1 MAEDFKPIM
10 TQEDLNAVLSDHVKK
25 NYGDY
30 GDLKKKVSDY
40 ETQVGQLTKSNG
52 ELQATIKGHETKEL
66 RRRIAHEK
74 GIPFEMA
81 DRLSGDTEADIRKDA
96 EAMAKYVTRKH
107 HAPGK
112 DTEPEGV
119 DEKKAALKKM
129 LQEMRGE

>member
-10 TQEDLNAVLSDHVKK
+10 TQEDLDAVLSDHVKK
-25 NYGDY
+25 NYSDY

-40 ETQVGQLTKSNG
+40 ETEIGQLTKNNG

-96 EAMAKYVTRKH
+96 EAMAKYVTKRH
-107 HAPGK
+107 SAPGK
-112 DTEPEGV
+112 DTDPDPADEGR
-119 DEKKAALKKM
+119 AALRKM
-129 LQEMRGE
+129 LKDMRGE